1 VSVLAAIRD
10 SEFNFPLL
18 VHVAGAAL
26 LVGSLTTAVVFYYAG
41 WGRDRDAAFARLA
54 FRTLLF
60 VALPAWFVM
69 RIGGQWIESKYDFP
83 EGDEPAWLGIGY
95 VTADLGG
102 AVLLLSII
110 LAGFGVRQVARSERG
125 AGVLVRIAT
134 VLVTLIVL
142 AYILAAW
149 AMAGK
154 PD

>member
-1 VSVLAAIRD
+1 MSMLAAIRD

-18 VHVAGAAL
+18 VHVFGAML
-26 LVGSLTTAVVFYYAG
+26 LVGGLTTAVTFYYAG
-41 WGRDRDAAFARLA
+41 WRRDREAAFARLA

-60 VALPAWFVM
+60 VVLPAWFVM

-83 EGDEPAWLGIGY
+83 EGDEPSWLGIGY
-95 VTADLGG
+95 TTADLGG

-125 AGVLVRIAT
+125 AGVLVRIAA
-134 VLVTLIVL
+134 VLATLLVL
-142 AYILAAW
+142 AYVVTVW
-149 AMAGK
+149 AMAAK

>member
-1 VSVLAAIRD
+1 MLAAIRD
-10 SEFNFPLL
+10 GEFNFPLL
-18 VHVAGAAL
+18 MHVLGAMV
-26 LVGSLTTAVVFYYAG
+26 LVGGLITAASFQYAG
-41 WGRDRDAAFARLA
+41 WRGDREAAFARLA

-102 AVLLLSII
+102 VVLLLSIV
-110 LAGFGVRQVARSERG
+110 LAGVGVRQVARRETG
-125 AGVLVRIAT
+125 ASVLVRIAT

-142 AYILAAW
+142 AYVITIW